1 MDPLDK
7 ALQAKEAGLGTALGW
22 FGKGLSGQGSRNIA
36 VQQSFGIAGR
46 KALQGA
52 FGDAATGALAAAGAA
67 AMAGVI
73 SGARKLLDAG
83 GKRREFLSMMEQNPD
98 LQEAQSSNPK
108 FFNASYNSIRS
119 LNPTYGK
126 DPIVAGSLM
135 RRMMQSPESAG
146 TILMSTMKSPS
157 PGGSEWAMEVSG
169 GPTRFR
175 QL

>member
-1 MDPLDK
+1 MDPLDE
-7 ALQAKEAGLGTALGW
+7 ALQAKEAGLRSALGY
-22 FGKGLSGQGSRNIA
+22 FRQGFTGGGSQGA
-36 VQQSFGIAGR
+36 VGEALGVAGR
-46 KALQGA
+46 KALSG
-52 FGDAATGALAAAGAA
+52 AATGAIATAGAA

-126 DPIVAGSLM
+126 DPIVSGSLM

-146 TILMSTMKSPS
+146 TILMSTMKAPTPS
-157 PGGSEWAMEVSG
+157 GPDWGMEISG